1 MRRLENDYINHFSAG
16 KESNIQIARS
26 NNTDRERNLTFLF
39 IYSKQD
45 KPKQRLLKK
54 ELFY

>member
-1 MRRLENDYINHFSAG
+1 MIIAIILMQVKRQ
-16 KESNIQIARS
+16 NIQIALL

-39 IYSKQD
+39 IYSKHGKA
-45 KPKQRLLKK
+45 KPLLLKK